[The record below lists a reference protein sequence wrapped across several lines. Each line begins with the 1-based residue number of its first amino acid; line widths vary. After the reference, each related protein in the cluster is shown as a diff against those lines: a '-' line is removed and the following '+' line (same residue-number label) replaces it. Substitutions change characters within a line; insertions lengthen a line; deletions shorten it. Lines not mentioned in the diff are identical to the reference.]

1 MVRKERDMKRLTLLL
16 VLALGAC
23 GDGGSTGPKPAEG
36 GKRKYRFAVVPKM
49 LNNKVFKCAKI
60 SAEAAAKEIG
70 RKEGAE
76 IEIVFQGPP
85 ESNPARQ
92 ASVVESLAGQ
102 GVHGISV
109 SVDDV
114 NVLKTAIDAA
124 SAKGVPVMTFDSDS
138 PGSKRRYFFGTND
151 VECGER
157 LAKHLGDVIKKG
169 KVVIQSGTT
178 GAPNLQLRVKGAKD
192 YLAKNHPEISVADV
206 LYCNDDVKKAVD
218 QIGSYM
224 SAHSDIA
231 GWILVGGWA
240 LFGADALKAIDPAKT
255 KVVSCDALPEMWPY
269 LEGGKCQ
276 MLLAQDLWGWGAQ
289 SVRILKDLADG
300 KPVQAGA
307 GGVINGGL
315 EEVTAENLAAFK
327 KKWAEQFP
335 DYK

>member
-1 MVRKERDMKRLTLLL
+1 VVHEELDMKRLSFLLAL
-16 VLALGAC
+16 VLMTSC
-23 GDGGSTGPKPAEG
+23 GDGSSSGGAPKPG
-36 GKRKYRFAVVPKM
+36 QKKYRFAVVPKM

-70 RKEGAE
+70 QKEGAE

-85 ESNPARQ
+85 ESAPARQ
-92 ASVVESLAGQ
+92 AQVVESLAGQ
-102 GVHGISV
+102 GVQGISV

-114 NVLKTAIDAA
+114 NVLKTAIDNA
-124 SAKGVPVMTFDSDS
+124 SAKGIPVITFDSDS
-138 PGSKRRYFFGTND
+138 PGSKRKYFFGTND
-151 VECGER
+151 IECGER
-157 LAKHLGDVIKKG
+157 LAKHLGNLIKKG

-192 YLAKNHPEISVADV
+192 YLAKNHPEIAVVDV

-218 QIGSYM
+218 QIGAYM

-240 LFGADALKAIDPAKT
+240 LFGADALKSIDPAKT
-255 KVVSCDALPEMWPY
+255 KVVSCDALPEEWTY
-269 LEGGKCQ
+269 LESGKCQ

-289 SVRILKDLADG
+289 SVRILKDIADG
-300 KPVQAGA
+300 KPVQAGP
-307 GGVINGGL
+307 GGIINGGL

-335 DYK
+335 EYK

>member
-1 MVRKERDMKRLTLLL
+1 
-16 VLALGAC
+16 
-23 GDGGSTGPKPAEG
+23 
-36 GKRKYRFAVVPKM
+36 
-49 LNNKVFKCAKI
+49 
-60 SAEAAAKEIG
+60 
-70 RKEGAE
+70 
-76 IEIVFQGPP
+76 
-85 ESNPARQ
+85 
-92 ASVVESLAGQ
+92 
-102 GVHGISV
+102 
-109 SVDDV
+109 
-114 NVLKTAIDAA
+114 
-124 SAKGVPVMTFDSDS
+124 
-138 PGSKRRYFFGTND
+138 
-151 VECGER
+151 
-157 LAKHLGDVIKKG
+157 
-169 KVVIQSGTT
+169 
-178 GAPNLQLRVKGAKD
+178 
-192 YLAKNHPEISVADV
+192 
-206 LYCNDDVKKAVD
+206 
-218 QIGSYM
+218 M